1 MMIMVADYVLDD
13 LILVL
18 VSFKICNYYYG
29 PDEIRGVGRTTHTL
43 Y

>member
-1 MMIMVADYVLDD
+1 MIMVADNVLDD

-29 PDEIRGVGRTTHTL
+29 PNEIRGVGRTTHTL